1 MPGCRPCVNKL
12 LVAPN
17 SAPSSDIPR
26 HWPMRDL
33 MAGAEGALAGGGAV
47 RDVADCLLRI
57 FPCKR
62 LLSR

>member
-1 MPGCRPCVNKL
+1 
-12 LVAPN
+12 
-17 SAPSSDIPR
+17 
-26 HWPMRDL
+26 

-62 LLSR
+62 RLSRSLSFDAFVLLLVSTSYVSLP